1 MNALDHGPGV
11 RSISGSDRMRT
22 ILPLLMAMSA
32 CHGFLDQPKPPA
44 GVPSLFRVGTFYNP
58 VYVTAPP
65 GDSARLFVV
74 EQAGTIR
81 VLHHDTTRARPFLD
95 ITNRVLSGGER
106 GLLSVAFHPQ
116 YATNGRFYVYY
127 TNLNGDIRIV
137 RFNVSSDPDSA
148 DRATADTVLKVPHPV
163 NNNHNGGQLQFG
175 PDGMLW
181 AGTGDGG
188 GSGDP
193 NGNGQ
198 NKHALLGKLL
208 RLDVS
213 GASDTSFAPE
223 VWSYGLRNP
232 WRFSFDRQTS
242 DLYIADVGQNQWEE
256 VDVAPTGTQL
266 GRGANYG
273 WNIMEGNHCY
283 QSANCSTT
291 GLILPVTEYVHAS
304 GACSITGGYVYRG
317 SALPGLAG
325 NYFYA
330 DYCTGSVFS
339 IRYPGSGPA
348 DWTSILTPGSGVSSF
363 GQDVRGE
370 LYIVQLG
377 GPVYRIVPSQ

>member
-1 MNALDHGPGV
+1 MRLTLLFLLAL
-11 RSISGSDRMRT
+11 T
-22 ILPLLMAMSA
+22 A
-32 CHGFLDQPKPPA
+32 CNGFLDQSKPPT
-44 GVPSLFRVGTFYNP
+44 GVPSLFLVGTFNNP
-58 VYVTAPP
+58 VYVAAPP

-74 EQAGTIR
+74 EQGGTIR
-81 VLHHDTTRARPFLD
+81 VLHHDTTRTRPFLD
-95 ITNRVLSGGER
+95 ISNRVLSGGER

-116 YATNGRFYVYY
+116 YATNGRLYVYY

-148 DRATADTVLKVPHPV
+148 DRATADTVLKIPHPV
-163 NNNHNGGQLQFG
+163 NANHNGGQLQFG
-175 PDGMLW
+175 PDGMLY

-188 GSGDP
+188 GAGDTA
-193 NGNGQ
+193 GNAQ

-213 GASDTSFAPE
+213 GASSYTIPVDNPGQSDTSFAPE

-232 WRFSFDRQTS
+232 WRFSFDRQTG
-242 DLYIADVGQNQWEE
+242 DLYIADVGQDHWEE
-256 VDVAPTGTQL
+256 VDVAPTGVQL

-283 QSANCSTT
+283 LSANCSTT
-291 GLILPVTEYVHAS
+291 GLILPITEYIHAF

-317 SALPGLAG
+317 SALPDLVG

-330 DYCTGSVFS
+330 DYCNGSVWS

-348 DWTSILTPGSGVSSF
+348 DWTSILTPGSSVSSF
-363 GQDVRGE
+363 GEDARAE
-370 LYIVQLG
+370 LYIVQLT
-377 GPVYRIVPSQ
+377 GPVYGVVPSK